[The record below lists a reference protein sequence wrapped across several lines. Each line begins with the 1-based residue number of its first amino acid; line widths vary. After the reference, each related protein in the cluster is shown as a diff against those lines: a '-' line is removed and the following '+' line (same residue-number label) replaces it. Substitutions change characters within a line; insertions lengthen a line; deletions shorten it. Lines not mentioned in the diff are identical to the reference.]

1 MDVSAPSA
9 ATALPIPQ
17 PRMLP
22 VVGNLFDVD
31 ADSPTQSMMPLAARY
46 GAIFKITILGYP
58 MIWISSQLLVS
69 EVCDE
74 TRFSKIVHSSLL
86 ELRNLAG
93 DGLFTAFGD
102 EPNWGRAHRLL
113 MPAFGPLGVRGMFD
127 RMLDVAE
134 QMLVRWERFGDA
146 DIDLTD
152 NTTRLTLDTLALCA
166 LDYRFNSFYRDE
178 QHPFVAAMNG
188 SLQEAAARERRPPFV
203 SRAMVRT
210 RRRYEADVRTMH
222 GLAERLLSAR
232 RAEAAGPV
240 RGDLL
245 DTLLY
250 GRDPLSGEGLS
261 DDNIRNQL
269 VTFLIA
275 GHETTSG
282 LISFAIY
289 LLISHPDALQKARAA
304 VDAVLGAAAPTIDHL
319 PRLRYVEQVLM
330 ETLRLWPTAPAFA
343 VTPHEPTTI
352 GDGYGVVPGDEIL
365 VLLPSLHRDTAVWGD
380 DAEVFRPERFA
391 PGVAENLPP
400 HAWKPFGNGQRACIG
415 RAFAMQEAQLVL
427 ALVLQRFDLSFA
439 DPSYVLKV
447 HESLTMKPEGLMIR
461 ARRRVPGAGAP
472 HLDQGSRPA
481 GSRPLVAATPEAAG
495 TPLLLLYGGHS
506 GSSEAFARMLG
517 RQAVQHGYAAE
528 IAPMDSY
535 AGRLPAEGA
544 VIVLTASYEGLPPDN
559 ARQFMAWLAG
569 LAPGSLEGVW
579 FAVFGCG
586 NRQWAATYQAVPT
599 QADRGLA
606 KAGGTRLCAR
616 GEADAA
622 GDFVGDFTAWSD
634 DLWGALATALGG
646 HPPAPAA
653 LALDVEVVASTRH
666 ALLGYADL
674 QAGTVLANHELVSQG
689 SEVAR
694 STRHLDIGLPAGMG
708 YQAGDYL
715 AVLPRNEAAAVGRTL
730 RVLGLPEDS
739 MVVVRGATT
748 LPADRPVSLAE
759 MLRDYF
765 ELGQPATRRQVA
777 ELAEAARCPPDRAA
791 LLELAGAHDA
801 QVASRR
807 VSLID
812 LLERFASARPGLGW
826 VLSALPPAR
835 IRQYS
840 ISSSPLS
847 STPRTAASACS
858 ITVAVLDRAALSGG
872 ARHRGVASTY
882 LAQLAPG
889 DGVTVAVR
897 PGRPG
902 FALPPSATPLIMVCA
917 GSGIAPLRGFLQERA
932 VLRAGGVQL
941 VQAILYF
948 GCTHPEID
956 WLYRDELAAW
966 QEHGIVELRMAF
978 SRQSEERVYV
988 QDRLLQDRHELA
1000 RLFAAG
1006 AHFFVCGRADTMVP
1020 AVNAAFA
1027 DILAHGAG
1035 EHAQAVQALEATGRY
1050 HVDAFA

>member
-1 MDVSAPSA
+1 MDVPAWSAS
-9 ATALPIPQ
+9 ALPIPQ

-31 ADSPTQSMMPLAARY
+31 GDQPLQSMMPLAAKY
-46 GAIFKITILGYP
+46 GPIFKITILGYT
-58 MIWISSQLLVS
+58 MIWISSQNLVS
-69 EVCDE
+69 EICDE
-74 TRFSKIVHSSLL
+74 TRFSKIVHNSLL

-113 MPAFGPLGVRGMFD
+113 MPAFGPLGVRGMFG

-134 QMLVRWERFGDA
+134 QMLARWERFGDA

-166 LDYRFNSFYRDE
+166 LDYRFNSFYRDA

-188 SLQEAAARERRPPFV
+188 SLHEAAARERRPPFV

-222 GLAERLLSAR
+222 SLAERLLAAR

-289 LLISHPDALQKARAA
+289 MLIRHPDALQKARAA
-304 VDAVLGAAAPTIDHL
+304 VDAVLGAAAPTVDSL
-319 PRLRYVEQVLM
+319 PKLRYVEQVLM

-352 GDGYGVVPGDEIL
+352 GDGYQVVPGDEIL

-380 DAEVFRPERFA
+380 DAEAFRPERFA
-391 PGVAENLPP
+391 PGVAEQLPP

-472 HLDQGSRPA
+472 RADQGVRPA
-481 GSRPLVAATPEAAG
+481 APRPLATAAQDAAG
-495 TPLLLLYGGHS
+495 TTPLLLLYGGHS

-517 RQAVQHGYAAE
+517 RQAVQHGFAAE
-528 IAPMDSY
+528 IAPMDSH

-544 VIVLTASYEGLPPDN
+544 VIVITASYEGLPPDN
-559 ARQFMAWLAG
+559 ARQFMAWLGG
-569 LAPGSLEGVW
+569 LAPRSLDGVR
-579 FAVFGCG
+579 FAVCGCG

-599 QADRGLA
+599 QADQGLA
-606 KAGGTRLCAR
+606 RAGGTRLCAR

-634 DLWGALATALGG
+634 DLWGALATAFGSD
-646 HPPAPAA
+646 PPAPVGQA
-653 LALDVEVVASTRH
+653 LEVEVVASARH
-666 ALLGYADL
+666 ALLGHADL
-674 QAGTVLANHELVSQG
+674 QAGTVLANRELVSQAG
-689 SEVAR
+689 EAAR

-708 YQAGDYL
+708 YRAGDYL
-715 AVLPRNEAAAVGRTL
+715 AVLPRNEAAAVSRAL

-739 MVVVRGATT
+739 MVVVRGATS

-759 MLRDYF
+759 MLRDYV

-791 LLELAGAHDA
+791 LLELAGAYDA
-801 QVASRR
+801 QVAGRR

-840 ISSSPLS
+840 ISSSS
-847 STPRTAASACS
+847 RAATSACS
-858 ITVAVLDRAALSGG
+858 ITVAVLDRAALYGG

-902 FALPPSATPLIMVCA
+902 FALPPPATPLIMVCA

-932 VLRAGGVQL
+932 ALRDGGVQL
-941 VQAILYF
+941 GQAILYF
-948 GCTHPEID
+948 GCTHPDVD
-956 WLYRDELAAW
+956 WLYRDELATW
-966 QEHGIVELRMAF
+966 QEQGIVELRMAF
-978 SRQSEERVYV
+978 SRQSAERVYV
-988 QDRLLQDRHELA
+988 QDRLLRDRDELA

-1006 AHFFVCGRADTMVP
+1006 AYVFVCGRADTMVP
-1020 AVNAAFA
+1020 AVNAAFTG
-1027 DILAHGAG
+1027 ILAHDAG
-1035 EHAQAVQALEATGRY
+1035 EHVQALEATGRY